1 MGRLAAIGASVEV
14 ETRVA
19 YDQATQLKTK
29 HCLLLT
35 LEGSPFVNALI
46 LKEYIDEVNSHHP
59 A

>member
-35 LEGSPFVNALI
+35 LEGSQFINALI
-46 LKEYIDEVNSHHP
+46 LDECNGHHP